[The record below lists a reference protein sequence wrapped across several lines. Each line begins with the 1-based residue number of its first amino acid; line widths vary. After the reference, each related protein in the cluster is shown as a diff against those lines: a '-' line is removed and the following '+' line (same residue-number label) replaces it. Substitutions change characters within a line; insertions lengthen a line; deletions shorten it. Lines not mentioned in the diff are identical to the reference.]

1 MNLKTTHDDDD
12 GKRGDIQENG
22 KRRDIQENGKRRD
35 IQAKWKT
42 EEIYRKNG
50 KIRRMK
56 LWKGFFE

>member
-12 GKRGDIQENG
+12 GKRG
-22 KRRDIQENGKRRD
+22 DIQENGKRRD